1 MSKFKKRKN
10 WINDNGDEV
19 MDCPVCG
26 MKVELDDICDH
37 CGWQNTGRINIDG
50 GPNDMTLEEAIRA
63 YKTSK

>member
-1 MSKFKKRKN
+1 
-10 WINDNGDEV
+10 